1 MDKLRQPYIKVVILI
16 FTSQACGSRRPP
28 SMTSEHAK
36 KRGLFSLTSME
47 NIDAMLPSYTRDG
60 RPHIEYVKDRGPCR
74 DLPFR
79 KIQEASIL
87 AKKM

>member
-1 MDKLRQPYIKVVILI
+1 MWIKATPIYDLRACQKAGLILVY
-16 FTSQACGSRRPP
+16 FDG
-28 SMTSEHAK
+28 EH
-36 KRGLFSLTSME
+36 
-47 NIDAMLPSYTRDG
+47 DAMLPSYTRDG